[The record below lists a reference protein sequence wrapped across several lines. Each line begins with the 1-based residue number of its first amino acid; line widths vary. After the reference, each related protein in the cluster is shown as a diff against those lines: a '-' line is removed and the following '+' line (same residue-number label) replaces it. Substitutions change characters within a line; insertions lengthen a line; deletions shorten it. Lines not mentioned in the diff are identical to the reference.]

1 MKIAQLATNVE
12 RVPPDGYGGTELVVH
27 LLTEE
32 LVRRGHEVTL
42 FATGDSQTSARLIST
57 VDLPLRTNESKKL
70 TQWAAYD
77 MSTCLKLTRMQ
88 AQFDVIHN
96 HLGYH
101 ALPFLDQMTPPVVST
116 NHNPVKSYCE
126 DIYFAYGHQSFV
138 SISDSYRKL
147 NYPDRINYVATVYN
161 GIDIDAFKTE
171 ENGPRDYLLFVGRL
185 GHDKGTAEA
194 IDIAKALNLPLKLA
208 GKIDSND
215 QSYFDAEVQPRLSS
229 YSQAEYVGEVNH
241 EQKRKLY
248 SGAMAVVYPINFD
261 EPFGLVMAESMA
273 AGTPVL
279 ALERG
284 SVREIIVDTK
294 TGVIARDVQELIRR
308 FPEIQK
314 IKARDCVEHVRKN
327 FSVKHMV
334 DGYESIYS
342 QLIDKKLNREKAVA
356 EKI

>member
-12 RVPPDGYGGTELVVH
+12 RVPPEGYGGTELVVH

-57 VDLPLRTNESKKL
+57 VDSPLRTDDSKKL

-77 MSTCLKLTRMQ
+77 MSTCLKLKRME
-88 AQFDVIHN
+88 AQFDIIHN

-101 ALPFLDQMTPPVVST
+101 ALPFLDQMTPRVVST
-116 NHNPVKSYCE
+116 NHNPIKSYCE
-126 DIYFAYGHQSFV
+126 DIYFAFGHQAFV
-138 SISDSYRKL
+138 SISDSYHKL
-147 NYPDRINYVATVYN
+147 NFPERINYIATVYN
-161 GIDIDAFKTE
+161 GIDIEAFKTE
-171 ENGPRDYLLFVGRL
+171 PNAAREYLLFVGRL

-194 IDIAKALNLPLKLA
+194 IDIAKALDLPIKLA

-215 QSYFDAEVQPRLSS
+215 QSYFDEEVQPRLSS
-229 YSQAEYVGEVNH
+229 YSKAEYVGEINH

-248 SGAMAVVYPINFD
+248 GGARAVVYPINFD

-273 AGTPVL
+273 AGTPIM

-284 SVREIIVDTK
+284 SVREIIIDKK
-294 TGVIARDVQELIRR
+294 TGIVAQSVEELIRR
-308 FPEIQK
+308 FPEIEK
-314 IKARDCVEHVRKN
+314 MKAQDCVDHVRKN

-334 DGYESIYS
+334 DGYEQIYAD
-342 QLIDKKLNREKAVA
+342 LIDKKVNRGKAIA

>member
-1 MKIAQLATNVE
+1 MRIAQLATNVE
-12 RVPPDGYGGTELVVH
+12 RVPPYGYGGTELVVH

-57 VDLPLRTNESKKL
+57 VDSPLRTNESKKL
-70 TQWAAYD
+70 TRWAAYD

-101 ALPFLDQMTPPVVST
+101 ALPFLDQMTPSVVST
-116 NHNPVKSYCE
+116 NHNPIKSYCE
-126 DIYFAYGHQSFV
+126 DIYFAYGHQPFV

-171 ENGPRDYLLFVGRL
+171 ENVPRDYLLFVGRL

-208 GKIDSND
+208 GKIDSHD
-215 QSYFDAEVQPRLSS
+215 QPYFDAEVQPRLSS

-294 TGVIARDVQELIRR
+294 TGIIARDVQELIRR

-314 IKARDCVEHVRKN
+314 IKAQDCVEHVRKN

-334 DGYESIYS
+334 DGYESVYS
-342 QLIDKKLNREKAVA
+342 QLIDKKLNQEKAVA